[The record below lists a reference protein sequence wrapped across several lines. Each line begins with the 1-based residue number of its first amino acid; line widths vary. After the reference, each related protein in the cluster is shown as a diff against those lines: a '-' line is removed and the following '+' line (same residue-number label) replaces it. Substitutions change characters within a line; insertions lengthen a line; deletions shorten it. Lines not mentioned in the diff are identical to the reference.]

1 MRQWASQV
9 ALVVKNP
16 SANSGDAGD
25 SGSTPGSGKSPG
37 GGYSNP
43 LQYSCLRIP
52 WTEEP
57 SWPHS
62 MGSKYILEKHKHKNS
77 LHIYRNAA
85 SILNSQRFTRFVF
98 SYFLVSVFCNC
109 VTLMS
114 IPFWEVSVYIIWL
127 SDDSGSMDSCSKVL
141 CLLSGAF
148 LWPPSNSGWVCLQVA
163 SLFSGLAC

>member
-25 SGSTPGSGKSPG
+25 SGSIPGSGKSPG

-62 MGSKYILEKHKHKNS
+62 MGSQRVRHDYVSNTHTTSLFGKKKKKKYILEKHKHKNS

-85 SILNSQRFTRFVF
+85 SIPNSQRFTRFVF
-98 SYFLVSVFCNC
+98 S
-109 VTLMS
+109 
-114 IPFWEVSVYIIWL
+114 
-127 SDDSGSMDSCSKVL
+127 
-141 CLLSGAF
+141 
-148 LWPPSNSGWVCLQVA
+148 
-163 SLFSGLAC
+163 